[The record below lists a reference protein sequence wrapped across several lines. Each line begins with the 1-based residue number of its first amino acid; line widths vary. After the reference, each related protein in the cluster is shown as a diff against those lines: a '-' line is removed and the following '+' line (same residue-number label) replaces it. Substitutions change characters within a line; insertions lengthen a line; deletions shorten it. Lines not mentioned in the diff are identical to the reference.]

1 MKSNYRKGVLTAFA
15 FVLVSFAFAQNN
27 VGIGTNTPASSA
39 LLELQAND
47 KGFLAPRLTTVQR
60 IAIASPVNGLLVFDT
75 DLNCFYYYA
84 TASSGWVSLCSI
96 NPSFQ
101 NFQTA
106 AATFNTSSF
115 TVIPGLSQSVTL
127 TSPSKI
133 LVSTNGGIQTT
144 SISSNG
150 FSIVDVAIFI
160 NGTMMPNG
168 GHQRVNAINNT
179 GITEATDNWSM
190 SQFASTS
197 AGVYILPAGTYN
209 IDVRAEGNAL
219 GASALVGG
227 DNTSVLQGSLT
238 VLVTQ

>member
-1 MKSNYRKGVLTAFA
+1 MKITFKRRVLTAFA
-15 FVLVSFAFAQNN
+15 ILLVSFAFAQNN

-47 KGFLAPRLTTVQR
+47 KGFLAPRLTTMQR
-60 IAIASPVNGLLVFDT
+60 LSIASPVNGLLVFDT

-84 TASSGWVSLCSI
+84 TGSSSWVSLCST

-101 NFQTA
+101 NYQTA
-106 AATFNTSSF
+106 AANVNTSSF

-127 TSPSKI
+127 SSPSKI
-133 LVSTNGGIQTT
+133 LVVTNGGIQTT

-150 FSIVDVAIFI
+150 FSIVDVAVFI
-160 NGTMMPNG
+160 NGALMPNG
-168 GHQRVNAINNT
+168 GHQRVNAVNNN
-179 GITEATDNWSM
+179 GITDATENWSM

-197 AGVYILPAGTYN
+197 AGVYILPAGTYT

-227 DNTSVLQGSLT
+227 DNTSVLQGSMTL
-238 VLVTQ
+238 LVTQ